1 MVNDIPAGDGKI
13 DQLFLQCT
21 LGIQPSDTTL
31 NCLFLGGVHQDTDPT
46 HNFFQDLN
54 TQVQFIYSFHVLLG
68 GNPFSRISKL
78 HRLTFYYLLTSS
90 FRKKA
95 LQEGRRFEL
104 ETCDAGMQ
112 NCQKILLSEKS
123 QVNQNSSSIK

>member
-1 MVNDIPAGDGKI
+1 LKEIPFPK
-13 DQLFLQCT
+13 
-21 LGIQPSDTTL
+21 S
-31 NCLFLGGVHQDTDPT
+31 QDYRDK
-46 HNFFQDLN
+46 HAI
-54 TQVQFIYSFHVLLG
+54 IYSHL
-68 GNPFSRISKL
+68 R
-78 HRLTFYYLLTSS
+78 SS

-123 QVNQNSSSIK
+123 QVK